1 MRFEQFSDKH
11 KNLNLERK
19 ELERKWRLKLEEEM
33 LLEAISQKS
42 KGSANAPGVGG
53 GGGNDTSVSSQLM
66 MIYEKDASTY
76 TYYVYNYN
84 NNSINGPHDS
94 GISVEDYPLND
105 SGQYLINNGGYC
117 HRFFNPSNNDFI
129 LLFIGATGTI
139 IDTITGNTGDLSVNT
154 YDGRYIVAWDYDE
167 QIIWIFDGNKVTT
180 DTTTFANVDS
190 YGSSS
195 NWNYTSLDGFLME
208 STTEEESGDV
218 IKKLY
223 LGTIDGINEIYS
235 VTIPSGSGILYNFYG
250 SSFSDK
256 YVIQKYNTD
265 FYLGFTIIDS
275 TGAVVQDVVL
285 DDEIYRNMQLQRFGT
300 NKFFA
305 IFYNGTDAD
314 VDYEIYV
321 YDGTNNNLLHKTL
334 EYGIKYTDKYSYY
347 DERNINN
354 FSDYNFSEN
363 VMFAFYNSTGT
374 NYSLDEVD
382 YCKLIGFFEGESDFV
397 EYDFADEETKYI
409 GFTSIKTSET
419 FLLPYDEVGSFSF
432 LIFNKNSTT
441 SFATPT
447 SSGDQSSINDSSVGS
462 KCFLR
467 YLDTSSSLYYL
478 YMVSTDG
485 SEFVL
490 LSEEITEFVNTIEF
504 DTVIVRDTANEL
516 AWYFN
521 SLSTNW
527 TSTDYF
533 TEYNTPTSYSND
545 TNLSNGNIIGFYSNR
560 LYYFND
566 MGDNPTYIADG
577 GFDMYDGG
585 NYLNTNL
592 GTEIPYTHTQ
602 MVLDDDSNEAKLSD
616 FIMDGEIVSGDE
628 TNFDVGS
635 SYFTNLYPGLFVMMA
650 DSIAITEFYIDGNIG
665 ADDDGNYDSLTYTPT
680 GYEGTYKAYIK
691 KIWNAGDPSINHV
704 FIVNT
709 DGTGIT
715 HDPNDNTEDDYNYI
729 SGLDDV
735 TTLHYLLF
743 AKADGGEVTETEF
756 QDVINSYLDI
766 VDDKTIT
773 NALADLNTNYATIT
787 SNLPP
792 QSGLG
797 SAKIYTRTSVIDA
810 SLQSYVDLDLGKDI
824 FALWYFDY
832 DRDGKITLKLYNYSG
847 TLLQTLETE
856 DHDVNDFEVVA
867 NSVYF
872 ETYTKYF
879 DGDIYYIKNFH
890 HITASKKTTIT
901 KTLPDTTNLYYAIN
915 DWVWW
920 D

>member
-84 NNSINGPHDS
+84 TNSINGPHDS
-94 GISVEDYPLND
+94 GISVEDYPMD
-105 SGQYLINNGGYC
+105 YSGQYLINNGGYC
-117 HRFFNPSNNDFI
+117 HRFYNPGNNDYI
-129 LLFIGATGTI
+129 LLFIGATGNI
-139 IDTITGNTGDLSVNT
+139 IDTITGNTVDLSVNT

-180 DTTTFANVDS
+180 DTTTFANVGS

-195 NWNYTSLDGFLME
+195 NWNSTSSDGFLME
-208 STTEEESGDV
+208 STTEEESGDI

-223 LGTIDGINEIYS
+223 LGTINGITEIYS

-256 YVIQKYNTD
+256 YIIQKYNTV
-265 FYLGFTIIDS
+265 FLLGFTVIDS
-275 TGAVVQDVVL
+275 TGAVIQDVVL
-285 DDEIYRNMQLQRFGT
+285 GNEIYRNMQLQRFGT
-300 NKFFA
+300 NKFYA
-305 IFYNGTDAD
+305 IFYDDTNAEI
-314 VDYEIYV
+314 DYEIYV
-321 YDGTNNNLLHKTL
+321 YDGTNNSLLHKTL
-334 EYGIKYTDKYSYY
+334 VYGNSYTNIYMVY
-347 DERNINN
+347 DVRNVWN

-363 VMFAFYNSTGT
+363 VMFTFYNSTGT
-374 NYSLDEVD
+374 TYGLTEVD

-419 FLLPYDEVGSFSF
+419 FLLPSDEAGQFSF
-432 LIFNKNSTT
+432 LVFNKNSTT

-447 SSGDQSSINDSSVGS
+447 SSGDQESINDTSAGS

-467 YLDTSSSLYYL
+467 YLDINSGFYYF

-490 LSEEITEFVNTIEF
+490 LDEEILERSTTLEF

-521 SLSTNW
+521 SISTNW

-533 TEYNTPTSYSND
+533 FNYNLPTSYSNN
-545 TNLSNGNIIGFYSNR
+545 TYLSNGTIIGYS
-560 LYYFND
+560 
-566 MGDNPTYIADG
+566 
-577 GFDMYDGG
+577 
-585 NYLNTNL
+585 
-592 GTEIPYTHTQ
+592 
-602 MVLDDDSNEAKLSD
+602 
-616 FIMDGEIVSGDE
+616 VSG
-628 TNFDVGS
+628 T
-635 SYFTNLYPGLFVMMA
+635 
-650 DSIAITEFYIDGNIG
+650 
-665 ADDDGNYDSLTYTPT
+665 
-680 GYEGTYKAYIK
+680 
-691 KIWNAGDPSINHV
+691 
-704 FIVNT
+704 
-709 DGTGIT
+709 
-715 HDPNDNTEDDYNYI
+715 
-729 SGLDDV
+729 
-735 TTLHYLLF
+735 
-743 AKADGGEVTETEF
+743 
-756 QDVINSYLDI
+756 
-766 VDDKTIT
+766 
-773 NALADLNTNYATIT
+773 
-787 SNLPP
+787 
-792 QSGLG
+792 
-797 SAKIYTRTSVIDA
+797 KIYTRTSVVDV
-810 SLQSYVDLDLGKDI
+810 SLNNYENLDLGKDI
-824 FALWYFDY
+824 FALWYY
-832 DRDGKITLKLYNYSG
+832 DSERENKITLKLYNYAG

-856 DHDVNDFEVVA
+856 DEDMNDFNVVA
-867 NSVYF
+867 NRVYF
-872 ETYTKYF
+872 STYTKYF
-879 DGDIYYIKNFH
+879 DGDVYYIKNFH

-901 KTLPDTTNLYYAIN
+901 KTLPDTTNLYYIIN